1 MNYLVLRFIGNLSL
15 LLFPYRASRFID
27 RLLNFFVSMRFSL
40 LTGNTG
46 RVFMERPFFIFGH
59 KYIKY
64 DSFSSRSGL
73 RLECL
78 DQYGGDSF
86 SPSISIGRN
95 VCFNFRCHVGVIN
108 RIVIGNNV
116 LIGSNVLITD
126 HSHGYN
132 NDSDIENSPAERR
145 LFSKGPVIIEDDVW
159 IGENVCVLPNVTI
172 GHNSIVG
179 ANSVVTKNIPP

>member
-108 RIVIGNNV
+108 
-116 LIGSNVLITD
+116 
-126 HSHGYN
+126 
-132 NDSDIENSPAERR
+132 IENSPAERR

-179 ANSVVTKNIPP
+179 ANSVVTKNIPPYSVVVGNPARILKIIKIGCKRPI